1 MANQPKNDHQPSPPS
16 LLIAAHCATI
26 RRKTINLAVEELTA
40 ILDDLVR
47 ELNLAVS
54 HPATYFN
61 SLNEIVLSL
70 NSSSPPSLISMHSH
84 YFFIHVRHAVQAL
97 LQQLSVKYQLNQL
110 ATFVLRNCVL
120 LVEHLVKKT
129 TDISK
134 ILSWITETTFVDALA
149 ECLFKVE
156 EISKAH
162 ESKRLIRQITRL
174 LHMFSDIQDRL
185 PLALHKSL
193 FVRLLQP
200 VINCL
205 TSSTYT
211 QLFKTLKPNSTS
223 LTPLQKLYFIE
234 CSHFLTSYNGK

>member
-1 MANQPKNDHQPSPPS
+1 MTKNEHQPAPLS
-16 LLIAAHCATI
+16 LLIAAHCSTI
-26 RRKTINLAVEELTA
+26 RRKTVNLDVQELTA

-47 ELNLAVS
+47 ELNTAVS

-70 NSSSPPSLISMHSH
+70 NISSPPSLISMYSH

-97 LQQLSVKYQLNQL
+97 LQQLSIRFQLNHL
-110 ATFVLRNCVL
+110 ATFALRNCAVL
-120 LVEHLVKKT
+120 IERLVKKT

-134 ILSWITETTFVDALA
+134 VLSWITETTFVETFA

-156 EISKAH
+156 KISKAN
-162 ESKRLIRQITRL
+162 ESTRLMRQIIRL
-174 LHMFSDIQDRL
+174 LNIFSDIQDRL
-185 PLALHKSL
+185 PLDLHENL

-211 QLFKTLKPNSTS
+211 QLFKTFKSNSTI
-223 LTPLQKLYFIE
+223 LTPVQKLYFIE
-234 CSHFLTSYNGK
+234 CPHFFTGYNGK